1 MIGYRGAP
9 ASKDKIIIEYLN
21 VLIALAEFWFATADV
36 FTHDLPK
43 VEETSL
49 YILNGT
55 IPRTNEWTDGYSS

>member
-21 VLIALAEFWFATADV
+21 VLIALTEFWFATADV

-49 YILNGT
+49 YILN
-55 IPRTNEWTDGYSS
+55 